1 MRLPKSVLGVLAAG
15 ALLLGGAVPAVA
27 EDAVPG
33 DGPTTSVSAPADEA
47 GGAESGAVGADRSG
61 SGEGGEAASTDS
73 AASDTA
79 QAPALR
85 RAARAASLDGDY
97 KFGARWANPVNA

>member
-47 GGAESGAVGADRSG
+47 GVRNLMHK
-61 SGEGGEAASTDS
+61 TQ
-73 AASDTA
+73 TT
-79 QAPALR
+79 L
-85 RAARAASLDGDY
+85 
-97 KFGARWANPVNA
+97 

>member
-47 GGAESGAVGADRSG
+47 GG
-61 SGEGGEAASTDS
+61 
-73 AASDTA
+73 
-79 QAPALR
+79 
-85 RAARAASLDGDY
+85 
-97 KFGARWANPVNA
+97 